1 MTQSD
6 QLEQQILGV
15 KEGFDHLGP
24 CGYSSTGTNFL
35 KTISCTRKLFCSGTV
50 YVGLFFSVYHAF
62 FFLFLLNVWTIFVA
76 RLLAGTCFICR
87 RTLIKLNFP

>member
-1 MTQSD
+1 MRGQSEITMTQPD

-35 KTISCTRKLFCSGTV
+35 KTISCTRKLFCSGPV
-50 YVGLFFSVYHAF
+50 YAGF
-62 FFLFLLNVWTIFVA
+62 FFLRITCVFLFSLNVWRFLVQDCLQELASFVGE
-76 RLLAGTCFICR
+76 L
-87 RTLIKLNFP
+87 